1 VLIHKNIYSAST
13 WNQSW

>member
-1 VLIHKNIYSAST
+1 VLIHKNIYSSST